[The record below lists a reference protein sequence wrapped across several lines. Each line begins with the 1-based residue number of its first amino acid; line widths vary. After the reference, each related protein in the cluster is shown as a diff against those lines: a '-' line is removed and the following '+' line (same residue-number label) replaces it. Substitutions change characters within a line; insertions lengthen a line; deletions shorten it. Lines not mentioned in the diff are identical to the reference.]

1 MDNKIIA
8 LILIILLIVIGG
20 FYVFSAQSSANTN
33 LTTNN
38 TNNTKKTTELN
49 PTHTSNVN
57 TVKTTNNTNYPNQNT
72 TKVKISPKQA
82 QINAIGVEKEIVGND
97 VFAGTPEL
105 FKWTTNNKHT
115 WVYNV
120 NLYDVK
126 TKKSVGALY
135 VDAMNGKIIMNE

>member
-8 LILIILLIVIGG
+8 LIIIVLIIIIGG
-20 FYVFSAQSSANTN
+20 FYVLSAQSSANN
-33 LTTNN
+33 LTINN
-38 TNNTKKTTELN
+38 TNNTTQLN
-49 PTHTSNVN
+49 PTHTNTVN
-57 TVKTTNNTNYPNQNT
+57 TIKKTNNTNTTNQNST
-72 TKVKISPKQA
+72 TKVKITTKQA
-82 QINAIGVEKEIVGND
+82 QINAVEVEKELTGND
-97 VFAGTPEL
+97 VYAGKPEL

-135 VDAMNGKIIMNE
+135 VDAMNGEIIMNE

>member
-8 LILIILLIVIGG
+8 LIIIILLIVIGG
-20 FYVFSAQSSANTN
+20 FYVFSTQISANNNSTI
-33 LTTNN
+33 NN
-38 TNNTKKTTELN
+38 TNNNTQLN
-49 PTHTSNVN
+49 TTHTSDVN
-57 TVKTTNNTNYPNQNT
+57 TVKTTNKTNNTNQNST

-82 QINAIGVEKEIVGND
+82 QINAVGAEKELSGND

-135 VDAMNGKIIMNE
+135 VDAINGIIIMNE